1 MHVCE
6 YCCEAIYHDEDQK
19 VFPDDLPDD
28 LPQCDKWDTMLYHSW
43 CFEKIIDEERNLLGL
58 NHA

>member
-28 LPQCDKWDTMLYHSW
+28 LPQCDKWDTMFYHSW
-43 CFEKIIDEERNLLGL
+43 CFEKIIDEERGEVS
-58 NHA
+58 